1 MARTLVA
8 KNHKFATKVTWPCLN
23 QWHCRPSLVQPM
35 RRQEKTTHAKLDWK
49 KKKTSLLLFCRGSLH
64 HHFQPT
70 PERVCVW
77 VCSIKGANSSACKMI
92 HNNPSTVSFMW
103 RHNPLFTFQNHF
115 FQICDICD
123 IVELQRSKGLILFVL
138 LDGYTY
144 NKNGVWTKEPIEIGV
159 PIENLRETSYADV
172 AESLKRLE

>member
-1 MARTLVA
+1 MNFWSHKKKFAERQTYIEQLSAAASVARWSGLCIILWREVSSIKTRSFSCSFFRHSYSLRSISGITGCCQHSAHSQEMARTLVA

-70 PERVCVW
+70 PERVCE
-77 VCSIKGANSSACKMI
+77 C
-92 HNNPSTVSFMW
+92 
-103 RHNPLFTFQNHF
+103 
-115 FQICDICD
+115 
-123 IVELQRSKGLILFVL
+123 
-138 LDGYTY
+138 
-144 NKNGVWTKEPIEIGV
+144 
-159 PIENLRETSYADV
+159 V
-172 AESLKRLE
+172 A

>member
-1 MARTLVA
+1 MTL
-8 KNHKFATKVTWPCLN
+8 
-23 QWHCRPSLVQPM
+23 PSVPGAAN
-35 RRQEKTTHAKLDWK
+35 EKTGENNTC
-49 KKKTSLLLFCRGSLH
+49 KTRLEEEEDQLATFLSWFSSSSFSTYSRA
-64 HHFQPT
+64 
-70 PERVCVW
+70 CVW

-144 NKNGVWTKEPIEIGV
+144 DKNGVWTKERSILES
-159 PIENLRETSYADV
+159 ETSYVNV
-172 AESLKRLE
+172 AERLNFYSNSE

>member
-1 MARTLVA
+1 MTL
-8 KNHKFATKVTWPCLN
+8 
-23 QWHCRPSLVQPM
+23 PSVPGAAN
-35 RRQEKTTHAKLDWK
+35 EKTGENNTC
-49 KKKTSLLLFCRGSLH
+49 KTRLEEEEDQLATFLSWFSSSSFSTYSRA
-64 HHFQPT
+64 
-70 PERVCVW
+70 CVW

-138 LDGYTY
+138 LNGYMY
-144 NKNGVWTKEPIEIGV
+144 GKNGVWTKERSILES
-159 PIENLRETSYADV
+159 ETSYVNV
-172 AESLKRLE
+172 AERLNFYSNSE

>member
-1 MARTLVA
+1 
-8 KNHKFATKVTWPCLN
+8 
-23 QWHCRPSLVQPM
+23 
-35 RRQEKTTHAKLDWK
+35 
-49 KKKTSLLLFCRGSLH
+49 
-64 HHFQPT
+64 
-70 PERVCVW
+70 
-77 VCSIKGANSSACKMI
+77 
-92 HNNPSTVSFMW
+92 MW

-144 NKNGVWTKEPIEIGV
+144 DKNGVWTKEPIEIGV

-172 AESLKRLE
+172 AESLNFKKKKQ

>member
-1 MARTLVA
+1 MTL
-8 KNHKFATKVTWPCLN
+8 
-23 QWHCRPSLVQPM
+23 PSVPGAAN
-35 RRQEKTTHAKLDWK
+35 EKTGENNTC
-49 KKKTSLLLFCRGSLH
+49 KTRLEEEEDQLATFLSWFSSSSFSTYSRA
-64 HHFQPT
+64 
-70 PERVCVW
+70 CVW

-144 NKNGVWTKEPIEIGV
+144 NKNGVWTKERSILES
-159 PIENLRETSYADV
+159 ETSYVNV
-172 AESLKRLE
+172 AERLNFRIWNNM